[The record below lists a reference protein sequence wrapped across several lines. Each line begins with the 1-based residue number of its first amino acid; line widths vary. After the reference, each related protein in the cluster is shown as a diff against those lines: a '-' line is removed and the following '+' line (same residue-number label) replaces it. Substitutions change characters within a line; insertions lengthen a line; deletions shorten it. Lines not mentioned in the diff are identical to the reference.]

1 MRSNTGTEHDVKHY
15 RCDCHDGWRKEED
28 RFHKEPCN
36 VEIKCE
42 PYTFTEGMIGDGCTN
57 EIVLGAALQTS
68 CNVTCSSAYR
78 GIGGDPVVRC
88 GSNGGQALTAF
99 ECEERTCEDDET
111 DCGDH
116 SVCSNKNNDDGYECS
131 CADGFSGDSVMNQPA
146 VCLPD
151 PCDTFFTVSHGS
163 HGCLNLPSGEECSVI
178 CDEGYTV
185 SGGNVT
191 CYAGSFTNIPTCEP
205 NPCIDTPSIFGA
217 DPSAMSCGDSTC
229 GVRARVSVYGVA
241 CRQCYVSVYG
251 VA

>member
-1 MRSNTGTEHDVKHY
+1 M
-15 RCDCHDGWRKEED
+15 
-28 RFHKEPCN
+28 
-36 VEIKCE
+36 
-42 PYTFTEGMIGDGCTN
+42 
-57 EIVLGAALQTS
+57 
-68 CNVTCSSAYR
+68 
-78 GIGGDPVVRC
+78 RC

-99 ECEERTCEDDET
+99 ECKERTCEDDET

-151 PCDTFFTVSHGS
+151 SCDTFFTVSHGS
-163 HGCLNLPSGEECSVI
+163 HGCLNLPSGAECSVS

-205 NPCIDTPSIFGA
+205 NPCRCSSAKRENFNHITQISLYSLTSSRTLYHLPSNTI
-217 DPSAMSCGDSTC
+217 
-229 GVRARVSVYGVA
+229 RVLLTIII
-241 CRQCYVSVYG
+241 
-251 VA
+251 